1 MTRAMHARGAMA
13 LGLVLAACGGGSSEV
28 VPRLPGDGSAHT
40 ATPREPGGS
49 GADLWAGRKL
59 IAAPARLTPK
69 PLSLPPFE
77 RFTLG
82 NGLTVIAMESHVA
95 PTFWVQLAVKSGRQ
109 SEPRDKIGLSSFVA
123 SMLPRGARGRSAAQ
137 ITSAMEQAGA
147 ELSSNASLEALLIN
161 CHAPSAGQSA
171 CLRAVA
177 DMAAAPSFPAGA
189 MKEVREQLLGAA
201 RQNHVDPAQ
210 LASVHFQNALWSD
223 EHVRGVPLSE
233 RTVNAIKRADL
244 QSWHRANVTPR
255 NAVLVVVSPRKPAA
269 MKAALESAF
278 GSWRG
283 SAQAASAAPAPSAVK
298 GIRIRLIDV
307 PGARQAQVRV
317 GSFGLAHKDKDF
329 YAATVVNHILGGN
342 GDRSRLG
349 RAVTRLPGAAA
360 TTSFDRN
367 LERGAFVTA
376 GTAPPGQAVALMRL
390 MMDQIGLMATD
401 GPRDVEVRVAASELA
416 GSYQARLSS
425 HQEVASALLAAELH
439 GLGAEYVRDFAVNI
453 AKVDAVAARA
463 SAARWLDGK
472 NLVVVMSGSAQEIE
486 PQLADAGLKFDKVA
500 GSTAVA
506 ESERAAARKE
516 ATADIDPKKE
526 AAARALLDA
535 ALAAKGGAGKLG
547 AVTSMSWKGKATLN
561 LPGGQ
566 VPATVEKRYVSPDKL
581 RLDMVIQM
589 GGSSMS
595 ITTVLAGDKGWAQE
609 TRPDGV
615 NAIEFPPAEVEAGKA
630 QIWRDQDFVLLR
642 HREKGAR
649 VAPLDDVELD
659 GVAHH
664 AVRVTSPDGKR
675 TVTLYIDKKRRR
687 LAGMNYSEQGVTAEE
702 SFGDY
707 KMVKGIEIAH
717 KRTTRSAQ
725 INLTTS
731 VTNVTVNSAIDG
743 SIFVKP
749 AAAARPTGAPP
760 AGGAPGKPAA
770 PPASGAPGKPAAPPA
785 SSSPRPAAPPASGAP
800 GKPAAP
806 PASSSPKP
814 AAPGPAPGKPAPGT
828 AK

>member
-1 MTRAMHARGAMA
+1 MA
-13 LGLVLAACGGGSSEV
+13 LGLLLAACGGGSTEV
-28 VPRLPGDGSAHT
+28 VPRLPGDGSEHT
-40 ATPREPGGS
+40 AAPREPGG
-49 GADLWAGRKL
+49 GADLWAGRQL
-59 IAAPARLTPK
+59 ITAPARVAPR
-69 PLSLPPFE
+69 PVSLPPFE

-123 SMLPRGARGRSAAQ
+123 SMLPKGARGRSGAA

-161 CHAPSAGQSA
+161 CHAPADGQTA

-177 DMAAAPSFPAGA
+177 DMAAAPSFPTGA

-201 RQNHVDPAQ
+201 RQNHIDPAQ
-210 LASVHFQNALWSD
+210 LTSVHFQNSLWGD

-244 QSWHRANVTPR
+244 QSWHRANVTPK

-283 SAQAASAAPAPSAVK
+283 AAPASQAAAAAPAVK

-317 GSFGLAHKDKDF
+317 GSLGVAHKDKDF
-329 YAATVVNHILGGN
+329 YAATVVNYVLGGD
-342 GDRSRLG
+342 GDRSRIG
-349 RAVTRLPGAAA
+349 RAVRKLPGAGA

-367 LERGAFVTA
+367 LERGAFVAA

-401 GPRDVEVRVAASELA
+401 GPREAEVRAAASELA
-416 GSYQARLSS
+416 GNYEARLSS
-425 HQEVASALLAAELH
+425 HQEMASALLAAELH

-453 AKVDAVAARA
+453 GKVDAAAARA

-486 PQLADAGLKFDKVA
+486 PQLAEAGLKFDKVA
-500 GSTAVA
+500 GNTAVA
-506 ESERAAARKE
+506 ESERAATQKE

-535 ALAAKGGAGKLG
+535 ALAAKGGAGKLA
-547 AVTSMSWKGKATLN
+547 AVKSMSWKGKATLN

-566 VPATVEKRYVSPDKL
+566 VPATVEKRYLAPDKL

-615 NAIEFPPAEVEAGKA
+615 NAIEFPPSEVEAGKA

-664 AVRVTSPDGKR
+664 AVRLISPDGKR

-687 LAGMNYSEQGVTAEE
+687 LAGMTYSEQGVSAEE
-702 SFGDY
+702 TFGDY

-717 KRTTRSAQ
+717 KRTTKSAQ
-725 INLTTS
+725 INLTTNVS
-731 VTNVTVNSAIDG
+731 SVTVNSPIDA

-749 AAAARPTGAPP
+749 AAATRPGGAAPP
-760 AGGAPGKPAA
+760 AGAPGGAK
-770 PPASGAPGKPAAPPA
+770 PPAGAKPPPA
-785 SSSPRPAAPPASGAP
+785 SSSP
-800 GKPAAP
+800 KPAAP

-814 AAPGPAPGKPAPGT
+814 AAPPASSPKPATPTQGKPAPGT

>member
-1 MTRAMHARGAMA
+1 MTGAMKKARGAMA
-13 LGLVLAACGGGSSEV
+13 LGLLLAACGGGSSDV

-40 ATPREPGGS
+40 ATPRDPGGS
-49 GADLWAGRKL
+49 GSDPWAGRTL
-59 IAAPARLTPK
+59 IEMPTRLTPK
-69 PLSLPPFE
+69 PVNMPPFE

-82 NGLTVIAMESHVA
+82 TGLTVIAMESHAA
-95 PTFWVQLAVKSGRQ
+95 PTVWVQLAVKAGRQ

-123 SMLPRGARGRSAAQ
+123 SMLPKGARGRSAAA

-161 CHAPSAGQSA
+161 CHAPTAGQTA

-189 MKEVREQLLGAA
+189 MKEVRDQLLGAA
-201 RQNHVDPAQ
+201 RQNHIDPTQ
-210 LASVHFQNALWSD
+210 QASVHFQNSLWGD

-283 SAQAASAAPAPSAVK
+283 AAQAAQAAQAPPALT

-342 GDRSRLG
+342 GDRSRIG
-349 RAVTRLPGAAA
+349 RAVRKVPGASA

-367 LERGAFVTA
+367 LERGAFVAA
-376 GTAPPGQAVALMRL
+376 GTAPPGQAVALMRV

-416 GSYQARLSS
+416 GSYLARLSS
-425 HQEVASALLAAELH
+425 HQELASALLAAELH
-439 GLGAEYVRDFAVNI
+439 GLGAEYVRDFAINI

-463 SAARWLDGK
+463 SAKRWLDGK
-472 NLVVVMSGSAQEIE
+472 NLVVVMSGGAQEIE
-486 PQLADAGLKFDKVA
+486 PQLAEAGLKFDKVA

-506 ESERAAARKE
+506 ESERAAAQKE
-516 ATADIDPKKE
+516 ATAAVDPKKE

-535 ALAAKGGAGKLG
+535 ALAAKGGASKLA
-547 AVTSMSWKGKATLN
+547 AVKSMSWKGNATLN

-566 VPATVEKRYVSPDKL
+566 VPATVEKRYLSPDKL
-581 RLDMVIQM
+581 RLDMVIKM

-615 NAIEFPPAEVEAGKA
+615 NAIEFPPSEVEAGKA
-630 QIWRDQDFVLLR
+630 QVWRDQDFVLLR
-642 HREKGAR
+642 HRDKGAR

-675 TVTLYIDKKRRR
+675 TVALYIDKKRKR
-687 LAGMNYSEQGVTAEE
+687 LAGMTYSEQGVTAQET
-702 SFGDY
+702 FGDY

-717 KRTTRSAQ
+717 KRVTKSAQ
-725 INLTTS
+725 INLA
-731 VTNVTVNSAIDG
+731 TNVSTVTINSPIDD

-749 AAAARPTGAPP
+749 AAATRPGQAPGGAKPP
-760 AGGAPGKPAA
+760 VGGAPGGARPPAA
-770 PPASGAPGKPAAPPA
+770 PA
-785 SSSPRPAAPPASGAP
+785 
-800 GKPAAP
+800 
-806 PASSSPKP
+806 PKP
-814 AAPGPAPGKPAPGT
+814 AAPAPKPAPGT
-828 AK
+828 PK